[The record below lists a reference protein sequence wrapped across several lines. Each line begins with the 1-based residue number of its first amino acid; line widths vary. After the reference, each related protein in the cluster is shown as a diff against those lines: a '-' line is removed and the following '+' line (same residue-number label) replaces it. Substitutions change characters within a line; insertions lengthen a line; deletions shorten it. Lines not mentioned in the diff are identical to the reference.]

1 MIFGHVAVSALAY
14 RYLKADFVP
23 VMAAAVVPDV
33 VDKVAHYV
41 FNQGEGSRWMGHTL
55 VVVAVSTAF
64 VYLIWGKRPAWS
76 WGLGY
81 LLHLFGEFGGV
92 VPYLYPFVQ
101 YEFPQDYGFVET
113 FSMSLTNLPRMALE
127 ITLCL
132 WAGIAL
138 FDLWIVNE
146 KRHKTVYAS
155 VARFSPRITRI
166 FANHKKIRVD

>member
-55 VVVAVSTAF
+55 VVVAVST
-64 VYLIWGKRPAWS
+64 VLIHLLWGKRAARS
-76 WGLGY
+76 WVLGY
-81 LLHLFGEFGGV
+81 MLHLFGEFGGV

-101 YEFPQDYGFVET
+101 YEFPYDYSFTET
-113 FSMSLTNLPRMALE
+113 LSLSFTNLPRMALE
-127 ITLCL
+127 LSLCL
-132 WAGIAL
+132 WAGLAL
-138 FDLWIVNE
+138 FDLWIIKE
-146 KRHKTVYAS
+146 KRHEAVRAS
-155 VARFSPRITRI
+155 VAKFLPRIFT
-166 FANHKKIRVD
+166 NLH

>member
-41 FNQGEGSRWMGHTL
+41 LDQGDGSRWMGHTL
-55 VVVAVSTAF
+55 IAVAASTAL
-64 VYLIWGKRPAWS
+64 VRLLWGKRAAGS
-76 WGLGY
+76 WTLGY

-101 YEFPQDYGFVET
+101 YEFPYDYGFAET
-113 FSMSLTNLPRMALE
+113 LSLSFTNLPRMALE
-127 ITLCL
+127 TGLTF
-132 WAGIAL
+132 WAMGAL
-138 FDLWIVNE
+138 IDLWIVKQ
-146 KRHKTVYAS
+146 KRHREVFAFFRPDSSSETCQVWQKTD
-155 VARFSPRITRI
+155 
-166 FANHKKIRVD
+166 N